1 MRSFRES
8 NVCEDYIIQKL
19 KQNGWKFIPANE
31 LERET
36 LEEPLLIP
44 NLLRALHRINKDQ
57 NAGDEEIKRVVNELK
72 ITGTQMEGAK
82 RMLQFYKFGVPVKF
96 EKDKVVK
103 YVQLFDYKNIQNNEF
118 IVTRQTYFQGI
129 ERIRTDIILFIN
141 GIPVVDIECKDPTNI
156 SESWVNAFNQI
167 KEYENK
173 VPDLYK
179 YIQIGIAAAEIA
191 KYFPIVPWQDEVR
204 TYEWKEENKDSIDST
219 IEMLSNDTIL
229 DIIKNYLFSRVERGE
244 GTKVI
249 ARYMQYRA
257 SSKIV
262 DRVIAN
268 LRGKSTKDRGLIW
281 HWQGSGKTLT
291 MIFAANKLYYMDQL
305 SAPTIF
311 FIVDRRELE
320 EQLYDEFNALDL
332 FELEKVEGIRDLKD
346 KIKHDSYR
354 GKRGVFITLIHK
366 FRTEELTELQKE
378 LESLSEKKETIMN
391 RKNVIAFV
399 DEGHRTQYGILA
411 SQMKSILQNAFFFAF
426 TGTPISKRGKDTYI
440 EFSYPDEELYLD
452 RYFVKDSIKDEF
464 TVKIIYQPRLGRD
477 IQLKRYLLE
486 AFLES
491 EFEELP
497 EEVREDVED
506 RVKQKLD
513 LITTV
518 FEDPGRITTISEDIS
533 SHFKD
538 NVEDRFKAMIVAG
551 SRKACVLYKNKLDR
565 FLPREYS
572 EVVMTCSDSRKSEVL
587 KYCEE
592 MRERFNGKETDDI
605 LKDIVERFKEDE
617 LPKILIVTE
626 MLLTGFD
633 APNLGVMYL
642 DKPLK
647 EHRLLQAIARTNR
660 PYKDLKE
667 AGIIIDYVGVLK
679 EFRRAFAIYSKE
691 DLKGI
696 LSSIETLVEEFVSII
711 NETKKILK
719 DIPLSYDRDTLF
731 NAIEVLTTDE
741 EKARYFTANYRKV
754 RKLFELLGADRIKV
768 EYFDLYKWLSSIYT
782 YYMKVVFKKQS
793 YEEYVQKYYEK
804 TVQFVHQSTEVSEL
818 EHGLPS
824 VVFDE
829 NYLESLE
836 KSLESKRE
844 KAANILFTLNKLVLV
859 DRYRNPIYESLVE
872 RVERLLALW
881 KERTKDYERIYAEGI
896 KTIDEIHALTAR
908 KKQLQL
914 SDLEY
919 SILLELEKR
928 ISDGD
933 TLVNMAKDLYL
944 KLDKYI
950 YNGWIN
956 QITVQKEVEREIR
969 RFVRGIKVKHDLS
982 FTDMNELHEKI
993 SENVKN
999 YGEH

>member
-1 MRSFRES
+1 MGFNEKKL
-8 NVCEDYIIQKL
+8 VEDYIVDKL
-19 KQNGWKFIPANE
+19 QEKGWKYIPAGE

-36 LEEPLLIP
+36 LEEPLLMP
-44 NLLRALHRINKDQ
+44 NLLRALKRINRAQ
-57 NAGDEEIKRVVNELK
+57 NAGDEEIQRVVNELK

-82 RMLQFYKFGVPVKF
+82 RILQFYKFGVPVKF
-96 EKDKVVK
+96 EKEKVVK
-103 YVQLFDYKNIQNNEF
+103 YIQLFDYGNIRNNEL
-118 IVTRQTYFQGI
+118 IVTRQSYFQGV
-129 ERIRTDIILFIN
+129 ERIRTDIILYIN
-141 GIPVVDIECKDPTNI
+141 GIPIVDIECKDPTNI
-156 SESWVNAFNQI
+156 SESWVNALIQI

-191 KYFPIVPWQDEVR
+191 KYFPIVPWQEEVR
-204 TYEWKEENKDSIDST
+204 TYEWKEEGKDSIDST
-219 IEMLSNDTIL
+219 VGMLSKDTLL
-229 DIIKNYLFSRVERGE
+229 DIIKSYLFSRVERGE

-257 SSKIV
+257 SNKIV
-262 DRVIAN
+262 ERVIEN
-268 LRGKSTKDRGLIW
+268 LEGRSTKDRGLIW

-332 FELEKVEGIRDLKD
+332 VEPERIGGIYDLKG

-354 GKRGVFITLIHK
+354 GKRGIFITLIHK
-366 FRTEELTELQKE
+366 FRTEELLELQKE
-378 LESLSEKKETIMN
+378 LQGLSEKKETIMN
-391 RKNVIAFV
+391 RQNVIAFV

-426 TGTPISKRGKDTYI
+426 TGTPLSKRGKDTYI
-440 EFSYPDEELYLD
+440 EFSYPGEELYLD

-464 TVKIIYQPRLGRD
+464 TVKIVYQPRFGKG
-477 IQLKRYLLE
+477 IQLKNDLLE

-491 EFEELP
+491 EFDELP
-497 EEVREDVED
+497 EDVRDEVED

-513 LITTV
+513 LITLV
-518 FEDPGRITTISEDIS
+518 FEDPNRIRMNAEDMVR
-533 SHFKD
+533 HFKE

-551 SRKACVLYKNKLDR
+551 SRKACVLYKAELDGL
-565 FLPREYS
+565 LPPEYS
-572 EVVMTCSDSRKSEVL
+572 EVVMTCSDSKKKEVVE
-587 KYCEE
+587 YCEKL
-592 MRERFNGKETDDI
+592 RERFNGKEIEDI
-605 LKDIVERFKEDE
+605 LKEIVERFKEE
-617 LPKILIVTE
+617 EQPRILIVTE

-660 PYKDLKE
+660 PYRDLKE

-679 EFRRAFAIYSKE
+679 EFKKAFALYSEE
-691 DLKGI
+691 DLAGI
-696 LSSIETLVEEFVSII
+696 LSSSEAVAEEFVSLID
-711 NETKKILK
+711 EARRILK
-719 DIPLSYDRDTLF
+719 NIPVTYDRDTLL
-731 NAIEVLTTDE
+731 NAVEALTTDE
-741 EKARYFTANYRKV
+741 EKARGFTSRYIKL

-782 YYMKVVFKKQS
+782 YYMKVVCKKHP
-793 YEEYVQKYYEK
+793 YEEYVEKYYKK
-804 TVQFVHQSTEVSEL
+804 TVQYVHQSTEVSAL

-829 NYLESLE
+829 YYLASLE
-836 KSLESKRE
+836 RSLDSKKE

-859 DRYRNPIYESLVE
+859 DRYKNPIYESLVE
-872 RVERLLALW
+872 RVERLLKLW
-881 KERTKDYERIYAEGI
+881 KERTKDYERIYTDGV
-896 KTIDEIHALTAR
+896 KTIEKIHALTER
-908 KKQLQL
+908 KKRLNL

-919 SILLELEKR
+919 AIVLELEKR
-928 ISDGD
+928 ISDGEA
-933 TLVNMAKDLYL
+933 LVTMAKGLYG
-944 KLDKYI
+944 KLDKYLF
-950 YNGWIN
+950 NGWMN
-956 QITVQKEVEREIR
+956 QITAQKEIEKEIRKFVREIKGKYGLT
-969 RFVRGIKVKHDLS
+969 FS
-982 FTDMNELHEKI
+982 EMNELHEKI
-993 SENVKN
+993 SENVQN
-999 YGEH
+999 YARH

>member
-19 KQNGWKFIPANE
+19 KQKGWKFIPANE

-44 NLLRALHRINKDQ
+44 NLLRALQRINMSQ
-57 NAGDEEIKRVVNELK
+57 NIRDEEIKRVVNELK
-72 ITGTQMEGAK
+72 ITGIQMEGAK

-96 EKDKVVK
+96 EKEKVVK
-103 YVQLFDYKNIQNNEF
+103 YVQLFDYENIQNNEF

-129 ERIRTDIILFIN
+129 ERIRTDVILYIN
-141 GIPVVDIECKDPTNI
+141 GVPVIDIECKDPTNVT
-156 SESWVNAFNQI
+156 ESWVNAFTQV

-179 YIQIGIAAAEIA
+179 YIQIGIAVAEIA
-191 KYFPIVPWQDEVR
+191 KYFPIVPWQEEVR
-204 TYEWKEENKDSIDST
+204 TYEWKEEDKDSIDST
-219 IEMLSNDTIL
+219 IEMLSKSIL
-229 DIIKNYLFSRVERGE
+229 LDLIKNYLFSRVERGE

-257 SSKIV
+257 SNKIV
-262 DRVIAN
+262 DRVVEN
-268 LRGKSTKDRGLIW
+268 LDGRSTKDRGLIW

-291 MIFAANKLYYMDQL
+291 MIFAANKLFYMYQL
-305 SAPTIF
+305 STPTIF
-311 FIVDRRELE
+311 FIVDRKELE

-332 FELEKVEGIRDLKD
+332 VEPERIEGIYDLKD
-346 KIKHDSYR
+346 KIQHDSYR
-354 GKRGVFITLIHK
+354 GKRGIFITLIHK
-366 FRTEELTELQKE
+366 FRTEELIELQEE
-378 LESLSEKKETIMN
+378 LESLSEKRETIMN
-391 RKNVIAFV
+391 RKNVIAFI

-411 SQMKSILQNAFFFAF
+411 SQMKSIFQNAFFFAF

-440 EFSYPDEELYLD
+440 EFSYPEEELYLD

-464 TVKIIYQPRLGRD
+464 TVKIIYQPRLGKD
-477 IQLKRYLLE
+477 IQLRRDLLE
-486 AFLES
+486 TFLES

-497 EEVREDVED
+497 EEVRDDVED
-506 RVKQKLD
+506 RVKQKLN

-518 FEDPGRITTISEDIS
+518 FEDPGRIKSISDDIVN
-533 SHFKD
+533 HFRD

-551 SRKACVLYKNKLDR
+551 SRKACVLYKNELDR
-565 FLPREYS
+565 LLPRQYS

-587 KYCEE
+587 EYCEE
-592 MRERFNGKETDDI
+592 MKERFNGKETDDI
-605 LKDIVERFKEDE
+605 LKEIVERFKEDE
-617 LPKILIVTE
+617 LPKILVVTE

-633 APNLGVMYL
+633 APSLGVMYL

-679 EFRRAFAIYSKE
+679 EFKKAFALYSEE

-696 LSSIETLVEEFVSII
+696 LSSLETLAEEFVSLI

-719 DIPLSYDRDTLF
+719 DIPLNYERDTLF

-741 EKARYFTANYRKV
+741 TKARYFTANYRKM

-768 EYFDLYKWLSSIYT
+768 EYFGLYKWLSAIYT
-782 YYMKVVFKKQS
+782 YYMKVVFKKYP
-793 YEEYVQKYYEK
+793 YEEYVQKYYNK
-804 TVQFVHQSTEVSEL
+804 TVQFVHQSTEFSAL

-836 KSLESKRE
+836 ESLESKRE

-872 RVERLLALW
+872 RVERLLELW
-881 KERTKDYERIYAEGI
+881 KERTKDYERIYTDGV
-896 KTIDEIHALTAR
+896 KTIEEIHALTAR

-919 SILLELEKR
+919 AILLELENR

-933 TLVNMAKDLYL
+933 ALVNMAKGLYA
-944 KLDKYI
+944 KLDKYLF
-950 YNGWIN
+950 NGWTN
-956 QITVQKEVEREIR
+956 QITAQKEMEREIR
-969 RFVRGIKVKHDLS
+969 KFVREIKVKQGLS
-982 FTDMNELHEKI
+982 FSEMNELHEKI
-993 SENVKN
+993 IENVKN
-999 YGEH
+999 YAKH

>member
-1 MRSFRES
+1 MGFNEKKL
-8 NVCEDYIIQKL
+8 VEDYIVDKL
-19 KQNGWKFIPANE
+19 QENGWKFIPASE

-36 LEEPLLIP
+36 LEEPLLVP
-44 NLLRALHRINKDQ
+44 NLLRAIQRINKPQ
-57 NAGDEEIKRVVNELK
+57 YIGDEEIKRVVNELK

-96 EKDKVVK
+96 EKEKVVK

-118 IVTRQTYFQGI
+118 IVTRQTYFQGL
-129 ERIRTDIILFIN
+129 ERIRTDIILYIN
-141 GIPVVDIECKDPTNI
+141 GIPIIDIECKDPTNV
-156 SESWVNAFNQI
+156 SESWVNASTQI
-167 KEYENK
+167 KEYENN

-179 YIQIGIAAAEIA
+179 YIQIGIAVAEIA
-191 KYFPIVPWQDEVR
+191 KYFPIVPWREEVR
-204 TYEWKEENKDSIDST
+204 TYEWKEEDKDSIDST
-219 IEMLSNDTIL
+219 IDMLSRNTLL
-229 DIIKNYLFSRVERGE
+229 DLLKNYLFSRVERGE

-257 SSKIV
+257 SNKIV
-262 DRVIAN
+262 ERVINN
-268 LRGKSTKDRGLIW
+268 LEGKSTKDRGLIW

-291 MIFAANKLYYMDQL
+291 MIFAANKLFYMDQL

-311 FIVDRRELE
+311 FIVDRKELE
-320 EQLYDEFNALDL
+320 EQLYVEFNALDMV
-332 FELEKVEGIRDLKD
+332 EPEKIEGIWDLKD

-354 GKRGVFITLIHK
+354 GKRGIYITLIHK
-366 FRTEELTELQKE
+366 FRTEELIELQKE
-378 LESLSEKKETIMN
+378 LESLSEKRETIMN
-391 RKNVIAFV
+391 RKNIIAFV

-411 SQMKSILQNAFFFAF
+411 SQMKSIFQNAFFFAF

-440 EFSYPDEELYLD
+440 EFSYPEEELYLD

-464 TVKIIYQPRLGRD
+464 TVKIVYQPRLGKN
-477 IQLKRYLLE
+477 IQLRKDLLE
-486 AFLES
+486 SFLES
-491 EFEELP
+491 TFEELP
-497 EEVREDVED
+497 EEVKDDVEE

-513 LITTV
+513 LITLV
-518 FEDPGRITTISEDIS
+518 FEDPERIKTNAEDIVI
-533 SHFKD
+533 HFKE

-551 SRKACVLYKNKLDR
+551 SRKACTLYKNELDSL
-565 FLPREYS
+565 LPREYS
-572 EVVMTCSDSRKSEVL
+572 EVVMTCGDSQKPEVL
-587 KYCEE
+587 EYCEE
-592 MRERFNGKETDDI
+592 MKERFNGKETDDI
-605 LKDIVERFKEDE
+605 LKEIVERFKEDE

-633 APNLGVMYL
+633 APSLGVMYL

-679 EFRRAFAIYSKE
+679 EFRRAFALYSE
-691 DLKGI
+691 GDLNGI
-696 LSSIETLVEEFVSII
+696 LSSFEAIAEEFVALI

-719 DIPLSYDRDTLF
+719 DIPFNYERDTLF
-731 NAIEVLTTDE
+731 NAIEILTTDE
-741 EKARYFTANYRKV
+741 EKARYFTANYRKM

-768 EYFDLYKWLSSIYT
+768 EYFGLYKWLSSIYT
-782 YYMKVVFKKQS
+782 YYMKVVFQKYP
-793 YEEYVQKYYEK
+793 YEEYVQKYYNK
-804 TVQFVHQSTEVSEL
+804 TVQFVHQSTEVMAL

-836 KSLESKRE
+836 KSIESKKG

-872 RVERLLALW
+872 RVERLLKLW
-881 KERTKDYERIYAEGI
+881 KERTKDYERIYTDGV
-896 KTIDEIHALTAR
+896 KTIEEIHALTAR

-919 SILLELEKR
+919 AILLELENR

-933 TLVNMAKDLYL
+933 AIVNMVKDLYA
-944 KLDKYI
+944 KLDKYLF
-950 YNGWIN
+950 NGWIN
-956 QITVQKEVEREIR
+956 QITAQKEMEREIR
-969 RFVRGIKVKHDLS
+969 KFVREIKVKHGLS
-982 FTDMNELHEKI
+982 FSEMNDLHEKI

-999 YGEH
+999 YAT